1 MEQIK
6 MSDLEKMIKVNS
18 LLILIANYNADKSIE
33 TNEFFRASAYELL
46 FDLGLVSP
54 GEGAYKYKVHA
65 EIYRLHVEVNR
76 ILSEDSSYK
85 LISEIGL
92 MGKLGFFTELLGNFV
107 EEISRVEDNTYM
119 FEYASTYSRR
129 KAQIEKR
136 HRQVAVQQDQ

>member
-1 MEQIK
+1 
-6 MSDLEKMIKVNS
+6 
-18 LLILIANYNADKSIE
+18 
-33 TNEFFRASAYELL
+33 
-46 FDLGLVSP
+46 
-54 GEGAYKYKVHA
+54 VHA

-92 MGKLGFFTELLGNFV
+92 MGKLGYFTELLGNFV